1 MVLSPAL
8 RTILARQSLL
18 MSAMFN
24 RMEMVEDMLIAS
36 GKPRKPP
43 LVDIGTAEAIPER
56 QARDLVEIPDRV
68 SLDTSASPGTGDA
81 GVGRTLEAGS
91 ADFGALRRRRRGV
104 LAVLAVLLFVVVLA
118 WMMQAPLGWGDAGS
132 AVPRL
137 QEAAG
142 EPPALQ
148 KAVAT
153 TAGSGEKEVP
163 EVSGLSLEEAV
174 ATISGAGFEVTDI
187 RTGAGRRGPDK
198 AVRTKPASGTTA
210 EPGANVILTMGAGP
224 VRTASSRPSASAT
237 ASASVAAGYAN

>member
-24 RMEMVEDMLIAS
+24 LMEMVEDMLIAS

-56 QARDLVEIPDRV
+56 QARELVEIPDRV

-81 GVGRTLEAGS
+81 GVGRTLE
-91 ADFGALRRRRRGV
+91 
-104 LAVLAVLLFVVVLA
+104 
-118 WMMQAPLGWGDAGS
+118 AGS

-198 AVRTKPASGTTA
+198 AVRTKPASGTMA